1 MASRV
6 SYKFIKHP
14 EGDEKLPPQAVTIL
28 KELEAF
34 GKDKVVSRDDL
45 VAALDVETD
54 GKANKLNA
62 RQPVE
67 RVIAFYQ
74 KRLAEAGYW
83 EVHKAAPAAKANGK
97 ADGKEAPKG
106 KGKVPAA
113 EAAPEATAASMEV

>member
-6 SYKFIKHP
+6 SYKFLKHP
-14 EGDEKLPPQAVTIL
+14 AGDQKLPPQATTIL

-34 GKDKVVSRDDL
+34 GKDKIVSRDDL

-54 GKANKLNA
+54 GKPNKLNA

-74 KRLAEAGYW
+74 KRLGEEGFL
-83 EVHKAAPAAKANGK
+83 EIHKAAPAPKAKGDK
-97 ADGKEAPKG
+97 GEKAPKG
-106 KGKVPAA
+106 KGKVPAP
-113 EAAPEATAASMEV
+113 EAAPDETAASMEV

>member
-6 SYKFIKHP
+6 SYKFLRNP
-14 EGDEKLPPQAVTIL
+14 SGEEKLPPQAVIVL
-28 KELEAF
+28 KELESF
-34 GKDKVVSRDDL
+34 GKDKVVSRDEL

-74 KRLAEAGYW
+74 KRLADEGYL
-83 EVHKAAPAAKANGK
+83 EIHKAAPAAKSEGK
-97 ADGKEAPKG
+97 SKSAPKG
-106 KGKVPAA
+106 KGKVPEA
-113 EAAPEATAASMEV
+113 EAAPEETASAMEV